1 MKVAI
6 VGNSKAWD
14 KARRVKGQI
23 EWNVTSQEERHSG
36 IRTLHKGG

>member
-23 EWNVTSQEERHSG
+23 EWNVISQEERHSG
-36 IRTLHKGG
+36 MQNTTQG